1 LSVRQYLFLP
11 IHPQWAVA
19 ILTGSKK
26 WELRRRRPSITS
38 GDVVVLYATAPLQAV
53 VGSFLVG
60 EVLSGSPRALWE
72 SVRAGSGSTRSSY
85 FEIFADAPVAHAI
98 EVTRPRRIDPYT
110 PRFRVGQGW
119 RFLDRGDP
127 THRSV
132 IERVKRSRAS
142 DPGSRRR

>member
-85 FEIFADAPVAHAI
+85 LAAFGDAPLLHAI
-98 EVTRPRRIDPYT
+98 GVDRPRRIDPYT

-119 RFLDRGDP
+119 RFLDRRDP